1 MKSSSNREPNQGRPQ
16 IRTASLSR
24 NTGAPAAGSEPV
36 VSMTGGMFREEPYT
50 DLDAQETE
58 APEEVPF
65 DYSLMGR
72 PNSSAVMPKKRSGS
86 SASRQRPAQAKRA
99 PSKAPARK
107 KKSGGSPAKAFAVV
121 IGFIAI
127 VAGVIGLMFA
137 FGVFKPRIE
146 VVMAD
151 GTMKKIKAESAYA
164 ELTEGNKYYEGT
176 VINDINVA
184 GMTREEAYAAV
195 SKGLEAAP
203 LNVNIDL
210 KVKDLVYDLDMSSL
224 SLSVNTQEVLDEAYK
239 LNRPTNP
246 EDFDTLTK
254 CYNEYQRM
262 KNVPA
267 VFQTAYTCSTDGLT
281 DLVHGVLDPLEVT
294 EKNAVITDFN
304 KSNNAFVIEPEVI
317 GLRINCD
324 KAVEDVTSLLEERQY
339 EGVVEVETTDV
350 QPEVTMQFINE
361 NFGRISSCT
370 STTTKNRARNNNISQ
385 ACQYIDGTIIN
396 PGEQF
401 SYNETVG
408 ERTEARGFQE
418 ATVINGGQYD
428 QGMGGGVCQVS
439 TMVYGAAVKAN
450 LEIVSRK
457 PHAWPSNYVDPGLD
471 ATVDWGRI
479 DFVFRNNTDY
489 QVVIRAEF
497 DSSNNA
503 VIVSIYGKKLPEGQH
518 IDFIAVVNSTTPHG
532 DAEYIAR
539 PDLPVGE
546 KNTVRNAHDGMNIT
560 SYKVWFDANGN
571 EIKREEVATT
581 NYRMYVK
588 RVELGTKL
596 PGGGQAKIDPAT
608 GKVITPTNAPTATP
622 TPKPTS
628 TPKPTKPA
636 DPTKAPPTETP
647 DPPEGG
653 GDD

>member
-1 MKSSSNREPNQGRPQ
+1 
-16 IRTASLSR
+16 
-24 NTGAPAAGSEPV
+24 
-36 VSMTGGMFREEPYT
+36 
-50 DLDAQETE
+50 
-58 APEEVPF
+58 
-65 DYSLMGR
+65 
-72 PNSSAVMPKKRSGS
+72 
-86 SASRQRPAQAKRA
+86 
-99 PSKAPARK
+99 
-107 KKSGGSPAKAFAVV
+107 
-121 IGFIAI
+121 
-127 VAGVIGLMFA
+127 
-137 FGVFKPRIE
+137 
-146 VVMAD
+146 
-151 GTMKKIKAESAYA
+151 
-164 ELTEGNKYYEGT
+164 
-176 VINDINVA
+176 
-184 GMTREEAYAAV
+184 
-195 SKGLEAAP
+195 
-203 LNVNIDL
+203 
-210 KVKDLVYDLDMSSL
+210 
-224 SLSVNTQEVLDEAYK
+224 
-239 LNRPTNP
+239 
-246 EDFDTLTK
+246 
-254 CYNEYQRM
+254 
-262 KNVPA
+262 
-267 VFQTAYTCSTDGLT
+267 
-281 DLVHGVLDPLEVT
+281 
-294 EKNAVITDFN
+294 
-304 KSNNAFVIEPEVI
+304 
-317 GLRINCD
+317 
-324 KAVEDVTSLLEERQY
+324 
-339 EGVVEVETTDV
+339 
-350 QPEVTMQFINE
+350 
-361 NFGRISSCT
+361 
-370 STTTKNRARNNNISQ
+370 
-385 ACQYIDGTIIN
+385 
-396 PGEQF
+396 
-401 SYNETVG
+401 
-408 ERTEARGFQE
+408 
-418 ATVINGGQYD
+418 
-428 QGMGGGVCQVS
+428 
-439 TMVYGAAVKAN
+439 MVYGAAVKAN

-636 DPTKAPPTETP
+636 YPTKAPPTETP